1 MANITQK
8 QIEDLLRSIR
18 GQRIHIDSI
27 MKEFQLDPQFRKQ
40 LRSIISRLVLD
51 KLCKPSGGRD
61 GWYKVLREVKPVHW
75 WEADESSYFNL
86 TFPWG
91 HEDNS
96 SFDFEE
102 LFRISPGDLIV
113 IGGVSNFGKSA
124 TVLNIL
130 GENINK
136 YPCILM
142 GNEYTTLDGMPSPKF
157 KRRML
162 RMTWAEWM
170 DGNGQPRFDLLPVK
184 EDFEDYIQ
192 PNKINIIDWIN
203 LEGGK
208 LYDIGKVL
216 EGIKT
221 AIGQGLAIAV
231 LQKEKGAELARGRGF
246 TKDLADI
253 YLVIDPYGETESRLQ
268 FEKVK
273 EPKGKVYN
281 RYWAFKL
288 IDGGANFHD
297 IREIKKC
304 LKCYGRGFTK
314 IGKCDNCFG
323 KGFLEMGD

>member
-8 QIEDLLRSIR
+8 QIVDFLKLIR
-18 GQRIHIDSI
+18 GRQIHIDNI
-27 MKEFQLDPQFRKQ
+27 MKEFQLEPSC
-40 LRSIISRLVLD
+40 RSQVRAVLSRCVDD
-51 KLCKPSGGRD
+51 KLAKPSGARD
-61 GWYKVLREVKPVHW
+61 GWYKVLREIKPVRW
-75 WEADESSYFNL
+75 WEADESAYFDL

-96 SFDFEE
+96 SFGFEE

-124 TVLNIL
+124 TALNIL
-130 GENINK
+130 GENIDK
-136 YPCILM
+136 HSCLLM

-170 DGNGQPRFDLLPVK
+170 DGNGQPKFDLLPVR

-192 PNKINIIDWIN
+192 PNKVNIIDWIN
-203 LEGGK
+203 LEGGR

-216 EGIKT
+216 EDIKG
-221 AIGQGLAIAV
+221 AVGQGIAV
-231 LQKEKGAELARGRGF
+231 AVLMKEKGAELPRGRGF

-253 YLVIDPYGETESRLQ
+253 LFNIDPYGENESRLS

-273 EPKGKVYN
+273 EPTGKVYN
-281 RYWAFKL
+281 RHWAFR
-288 IDGGANFHD
+288 IVDGGANFHD

-304 LKCYGRGFTK
+304 PACYGRGYTK
-314 IGKCDNCFG
+314 TGKCQACFG
-323 KGFLEMGD
+323 KGYKELND